1 MLSPPKTQH
10 LICTYGDTHP
20 WSRDSKRGPRPARCI
35 PHTGLAAPE
44 VIEARGSLE
53 DTIAPLL
60 ASLAG
65 CHREVDRIVA
75 NHLFGLLE
83 PKAAAVIR
91 LAYGFTDPATD
102 SLRFTADFMEG
113 QLLTDNETGACIG
126 LTDRKVWH
134 LRTGALAAMRAE
146 IATGPLEAHY
156 LAFFAEIRRKDDA
169 ERSRQKQVAEQVI
182 AQQYANGETWLNPNG
197 NYAPA
202 PAPTKVPMNEELPV
216 PQPKGGPSAGIH
228 RPKAQTSGVVW
239 GEMSV
244 PEGNREGRSLWDR
257 WAGNKK
263 KAPLHRASRTGTAGG
278 TTKEPPLLHH
288 IGAVDVARCGP
299 CFLEE
304 ARDRGLIAEDDFA
317 QPLEV
322 DEDDD

>member
-1 MLSPPKTQH
+1 MLAPPKKTQH

-44 VIEARGSLE
+44 VIETRGALE

-65 CHREVDRIVA
+65 AHREVDRIVV

-83 PKAAAVIR
+83 PRAATVIR
-91 LAYGFTDPATD
+91 LAYGFTDPATET
-102 SLRFTADFMEG
+102 LRFTADFMEG

-126 LTDRKVWH
+126 FTDRKVWH

-156 LAFFAEIRRKDDA
+156 LAYFDEIRRKDDA
-169 ERSRQKQVAEQVI
+169 ERSRQKQVAEQAI

-197 NYAPA
+197 NYNPA
-202 PAPTKVPMNEELPV
+202 PMPTKVPMDPKVPLPATIGFGSRK
-216 PQPKGGPSAGIH
+216 PKVAT
-228 RPKAQTSGVVW
+228 RGVVW
-239 GEMSV
+239 GEMTV
-244 PEGNREGRSLWDR
+244 MEGNRQGRSLWDR
-257 WAGNKK
+257 WAENTKE
-263 KAPLHRASRTGTAGG
+263 ANLHRAPRTGNRGA
-278 TTKEPPLLHH
+278 TKKQPPLLHPL
-288 IGAVDVARCGP
+288 GEVDVDRCGQ
-299 CFLEE
+299 CFLED
-304 ARDRGLIAEDDFA
+304 AYAKGLIT
-317 QPLEV
+317 
-322 DEDDD
+322 DDDD